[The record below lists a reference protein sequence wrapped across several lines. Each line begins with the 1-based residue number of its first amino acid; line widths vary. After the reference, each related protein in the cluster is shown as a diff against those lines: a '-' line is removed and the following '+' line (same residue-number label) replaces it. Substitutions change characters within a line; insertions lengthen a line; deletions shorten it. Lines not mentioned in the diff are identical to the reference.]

1 MPNYLVTGGS
11 GQLGQCFHSVAKE
24 FPEINL
30 FFTSRNEVD
39 ITLSETLAN
48 FHSKNPFD
56 GIINCAAYTNVDQA
70 EKEQESALKI
80 NTEGLQNLIAF
91 AQEKK
96 LSIIHFSTDY
106 VFDGNSSEPYRE
118 KAETNPLGVYG
129 ASKVQGEIHLLKS
142 SCKNVS
148 IRTSWLFSPFG
159 KNFVK
164 TIAHLAKDKK
174 ELKVVEDQYGRPT
187 YGIDLARAVLSLI
200 SNKTIYGFP
209 ILHYANKGICSWKE
223 FAEAIVNT
231 FGSETKV
238 LGVSTSDYPTL
249 VKRPKY
255 SILDTERLER
265 ALKIEIPL
273 WNESLKK
280 CIQIIKSNESL

>member
-1 MPNYLVTGGS
+1 MPSYLVTGGS
-11 GQLGQCFHSVAKE
+11 GQLGQCFHAVAKE
-24 FPEINL
+24 SPAINL

-39 ITLSETLAN
+39 ITRSETLAN
-48 FHSKNPFD
+48 FHSKNPFH

-80 NTEGLQNLIAF
+80 NTGGLQNLIAF
-91 AQEKK
+91 AEVKK

-106 VFDGNSSEPYRE
+106 VFDGNSSEPYRDE
-118 KAETNPLGVYG
+118 AETNPLGVYG
-129 ASKVQGEIHLLKS
+129 ASKLQGEIRLSKS
-142 SCKNVS
+142 SCKKVS

-164 TIAHLAKDKK
+164 TIAHLAKEKK

-200 SNKTIYGFP
+200 SNKTIYRFP
-209 ILHYANKGICSWKE
+209 ILHYANKGVCSWKE

-231 FGSETKV
+231 SGSETKV
-238 LGVSTSDYPTL
+238 LGISTSDYPTL
-249 VKRPKY
+249 AKRPKY
-255 SILDTERLER
+255 SILDTERIER

-280 CIQIIKSNESL
+280 CLQIIKSNESL

>member
-1 MPNYLVTGGS
+1 MPSYLVTGGS
-11 GQLGQCFHSVAKE
+11 GQLGQCFHAVAKE
-24 FPEINL
+24 SPAINL

-39 ITLSETLAN
+39 ITLSETVAN

-118 KAETNPLGVYG
+118 KAETSPLGVYG

-249 VKRPKY
+249 AKRPKY

>member
-11 GQLGQCFHSVAKE
+11 GQLGQCFQAVAKE

-30 FFTSRNEVD
+30 LFTSRNEVD
-39 ITLSETLAN
+39 ITRSETLAN
-48 FHSKNPFD
+48 FHSKNPFH

-70 EKEQESALKI
+70 EKEQESAFKI

-91 AQEKK
+91 AEEKK

-106 VFDGNSSEPYRE
+106 VFDGNSSEPYLE
-118 KAETNPLGVYG
+118 EAETNPLGVYG
-129 ASKVQGEIHLLKS
+129 ASKLQGEIYLSKS

-164 TIAHLAKDKK
+164 TIAHLAKEKK

-200 SNKTIYGFP
+200 SNKTIYRFP
-209 ILHYANKGICSWKE
+209 ILHYANKGVCSWKE

-231 FGSETKV
+231 SGSETKV

-249 VKRPKY
+249 AKRPKY
-255 SILDTERLER
+255 SILDTERIER

-280 CIQIIKSNESL
+280 CLQILKSNESL

>member
-11 GQLGQCFHSVAKE
+11 GQLGQCFQAVAKE

-30 FFTSRNEVD
+30 LFTSRNEVD
-39 ITLSETLAN
+39 ITRSETLAN
-48 FHSKNPFD
+48 FHSKNPFH

-91 AQEKK
+91 AEEKK

-118 KAETNPLGVYG
+118 EVETNPLGVYG
-129 ASKVQGEIHLLKS
+129 ASKLQGEIHLSKS

-164 TIAHLAKDKK
+164 TIAHLAKEKK

-200 SNKTIYGFP
+200 SNKTIYRFP

-231 FGSETKV
+231 SGSETKV

-249 VKRPKY
+249 AKRPKY
-255 SILDTERLER
+255 SILDTERIER
-265 ALKIEIPL
+265 TLKIEIPL

>member
-1 MPNYLVTGGS
+1 MPSYLVTGGS
-11 GQLGQCFHSVAKE
+11 GQLGQCFHTIAKE
-24 FPEINL
+24 FHEINL

-39 ITLSETLAN
+39 ITRSETLSN
-48 FHSKNPFD
+48 FYSKYPFD

-91 AQEKK
+91 AEEKK

-106 VFDGNSSEPYRE
+106 VFDGNSSELYRE
-118 KAETNPLGVYG
+118 EAETNPLGVYG
-129 ASKVQGEIHLLKS
+129 ASKLQGEIHLSKS

-148 IRTSWLFSPFG
+148 IRTSWLFSSFG

-164 TIAHLAKDKK
+164 TIAHLAKEKK
-174 ELKVVEDQYGRPT
+174 ELKVVEDQCGRPT

-200 SNKTIYGFP
+200 SNKTIYRFP

-231 FGSETKV
+231 SGSETKV

-249 VKRPKY
+249 AKRPKY
-255 SILDTERLER
+255 GILDTERIER
-265 ALKIEIPL
+265 VLKIEIPL

-280 CIQIIKSNESL
+280 CLQIIKSNESL

>member
-1 MPNYLVTGGS
+1 MSSYLVTGGS
-11 GQLGQCFHSVAKE
+11 GQLGQCFQAVAKE
-24 FPEINL
+24 FPEIIL
-30 FFTSRNEVD
+30 LFTSRNEVD
-39 ITLSETLAN
+39 ITRSETLAN
-48 FHSKNPFD
+48 FHSKNPFH

-91 AQEKK
+91 AEEKR

-106 VFDGNSSEPYRE
+106 VFDGNSYEPYRE
-118 KAETNPLGVYG
+118 ETETNTLGVYG
-129 ASKVQGEIHLLKS
+129 ASKLQGEIHLSKS

-164 TIAHLAKDKK
+164 TIAHLAKEKK
-174 ELKVVEDQYGRPT
+174 ELKVVEDQCGRPT

-200 SNKTIYGFP
+200 SNKTIYRFP
-209 ILHYANKGICSWKE
+209 ILHYANKGVCSWKE

-231 FGSETKV
+231 SGSETKV

-249 VKRPKY
+249 AKRPKY
-255 SILDTERLER
+255 SILDTER
-265 ALKIEIPL
+265 IEKELGVTIPM
-273 WNESLKK
+273 WQESLKK
-280 CIQIIKSNESL
+280 CIQILKNDGSL

>member
-1 MPNYLVTGGS
+1 MPSYLVTGGS
-11 GQLGQCFHSVAKE
+11 GQLGQCFQAVAKE
-24 FPEINL
+24 FPEFNL
-30 FFTSRNEVD
+30 LFTSRNEVD
-39 ITLSETLAN
+39 ITRLETFAN

-91 AQEKK
+91 AEEKK

-118 KAETNPLGVYG
+118 EVETNPLGVYG
-129 ASKVQGEIHLLKS
+129 ASKLQGEIHLSKS

-164 TIAHLAKDKK
+164 TIAHLAKEKK
-174 ELKVVEDQYGRPT
+174 ELKVVEDQCGRPT

-200 SNKTIYGFP
+200 SNKTIYRFP
-209 ILHYANKGICSWKE
+209 ILHYANQGVCSWKE
-223 FAEAIVNT
+223 FAEFIVNELECKT
-231 FGSETKV
+231 IIQGIT
-238 LGVSTSDYPTL
+238 TSAYPTIA
-249 VKRPKY
+249 KRPKY
-255 SILDTERLER
+255 SILDTGR
-265 ALKIEIPL
+265 IENKLGVAIPT
-273 WNESLKK
+273 WQESLKK
-280 CIQIIKSNESL
+280 CMQILKNDGSL

>member
-1 MPNYLVTGGS
+1 MPSYLVTGGS
-11 GQLGQCFHSVAKE
+11 GQLGQCFQAIAKE
-24 FPEINL
+24 FSEINL
-30 FFTSRNEVD
+30 LFTSRNEVD
-39 ITLSETLAN
+39 ITRSETLAN

-91 AQEKK
+91 AEEKK

-106 VFDGNSSEPYRE
+106 VFDGNSSKPYRE
-118 KAETNPLGVYG
+118 EAETNPLGVYG
-129 ASKVQGEIHLLKS
+129 ASKLQGEIHLSKS
-142 SCKNVS
+142 SCENVS

-164 TIAHLAKDKK
+164 TIAHLAKEKK

-200 SNKTIYGFP
+200 SKKTIYRFP

-231 FGSETKV
+231 SGSETKV

-249 VKRPKY
+249 AKRPKY
-255 SILDTERLER
+255 SILDTERIER
-265 ALKIEIPL
+265 TLKIEIPL
-273 WNESLKK
+273 WSESLKK
-280 CIQIIKSNESL
+280 CLQILKSNESL

>member
-11 GQLGQCFHSVAKE
+11 GQLGQCFQAIAKE
-24 FPEINL
+24 FSEINL
-30 FFTSRNEVD
+30 LFTSRNEVD
-39 ITLSETLAN
+39 ITRSETLAN
-48 FHSKNPFD
+48 FHSKNPFH

-91 AQEKK
+91 AEEKK

-118 KAETNPLGVYG
+118 EVETNPLGVYG
-129 ASKVQGEIHLLKS
+129 ASKLQGEIHLSKS
-142 SCKNVS
+142 SCENVF

-164 TIAHLAKDKK
+164 TIAHLAKEKK
-174 ELKVVEDQYGRPT
+174 ELKVVEDQCGRPT

-200 SNKTIYGFP
+200 SNKTIYRFP

-231 FGSETKV
+231 SGSETKV

-249 VKRPKY
+249 AKRPKY
-255 SILDTERLER
+255 SILDTERIER

-280 CIQIIKSNESL
+280 CLQIIKSNENL

>member
-30 FFTSRNEVD
+30 LFTSRNEVD

-129 ASKVQGEIHLLKS
+129 ASKLQGEIHLLKS

-249 VKRPKY
+249 AKRPKY

>member
-39 ITLSETLAN
+39 ITLSETVAN

-129 ASKVQGEIHLLKS
+129 ASKLQGEIHLLKS

-249 VKRPKY
+249 AKRPKY
-255 SILDTERLER
+255 SILDTERLEK

>member
-249 VKRPKY
+249 AKRPKY

>member
-30 FFTSRNEVD
+30 LFTSRNEVD

-249 VKRPKY
+249 AKRPKY

>member
-11 GQLGQCFHSVAKE
+11 GQLGQCFQAVAKE

-30 FFTSRNEVD
+30 LFTSRNEVD
-39 ITLSETLAN
+39 ITRSETFAN
-48 FHSKNPFD
+48 FHSKNPSH
-56 GIINCAAYTNVDQA
+56 GIINCVAYTNVDQA
-70 EKEQESALKI
+70 EKEQESALKM
-80 NTEGLQNLIAF
+80 NTEGLQNLISF
-91 AQEKK
+91 AEEKK

-118 KAETNPLGVYG
+118 EAETNPLGVYG
-129 ASKVQGEIHLLKS
+129 ASKLQGEIHLSKS
-142 SCKNVS
+142 SCENVS

-164 TIAHLAKDKK
+164 TIAHLAKEKK

-200 SNKTIYGFP
+200 SNKTIYSFP
-209 ILHYANKGICSWKE
+209 ILHYANKGVCSWKE

-231 FGSETKV
+231 SGSETKV

-249 VKRPKY
+249 AKRPKY
-255 SILDTERLER
+255 SMLDTERIER
-265 ALKIEIPL
+265 TLKIEIPL

>member
-1 MPNYLVTGGS
+1 MPSYLVAGGS
-11 GQLGQCFHSVAKE
+11 GQLGQCFQAVAKE

-30 FFTSRNEVD
+30 LFTSRNEVD
-39 ITLSETLAN
+39 ITRLETFAN
-48 FHSKNPFD
+48 FHSKNPFY

-80 NTEGLQNLIAF
+80 NTEGLQNLISF
-91 AQEKK
+91 AEEKK

-118 KAETNPLGVYG
+118 EVETNPLGVYG
-129 ASKVQGEIHLLKS
+129 ASKLQGEIHLSKS

-164 TIAHLAKDKK
+164 TIAHLAKEKK
-174 ELKVVEDQYGRPT
+174 ELKVVEDQCGRPT

-200 SNKTIYGFP
+200 SNKTIYRFP

-231 FGSETKV
+231 SGSETKV

-249 VKRPKY
+249 AKRPKY
-255 SILDTERLER
+255 SILDTERIER
-265 ALKIEIPL
+265 TLKIEIPL

-280 CIQIIKSNESL
+280 CLQIIKSNESL

>member
-1 MPNYLVTGGS
+1 MLSYLVTGSS
-11 GQLGQCFHSVAKE
+11 GQLGQCFQAIAKE

-30 FFTSRNEVD
+30 LFTSRNEVD
-39 ITLSETLAN
+39 ITRSETFAN
-48 FHSKNPFD
+48 FHSKNPFH

-91 AQEKK
+91 AEEKK

-118 KAETNPLGVYG
+118 EVETNPLGVYG
-129 ASKVQGEIHLLKS
+129 ASKLQGEIHLSKS

-174 ELKVVEDQYGRPT
+174 ELKVVEDQCGRPT

-200 SNKTIYGFP
+200 SNKTIYSFP
-209 ILHYANKGICSWKE
+209 ILHYANKGVCSWKE
-223 FAEAIVNT
+223 FAKAIVNT
-231 FGSETKV
+231 SGSETKV

-249 VKRPKY
+249 AKRPKY
-255 SILDTERLER
+255 SILNTERIER
-265 ALKIEIPL
+265 TLKIEIPL

-280 CIQIIKSNESL
+280 CLQIIKSNESL

>member
-30 FFTSRNEVD
+30 LFTSRNEVD
-39 ITLSETLAN
+39 VTLSETLAN

-249 VKRPKY
+249 AKRPKY

>member
-1 MPNYLVTGGS
+1 MPSYLVTGGS
-11 GQLGQCFHSVAKE
+11 GQLGQCFQAVAKE
-24 FPEINL
+24 FSEINL
-30 FFTSRNEVD
+30 LFTSRNEVD
-39 ITLSETLAN
+39 ITRSETLAN
-48 FHSKNPFD
+48 FHSKNPFH

-80 NTEGLQNLIAF
+80 NTEGLQNLISF
-91 AQEKK
+91 AEKKK

-118 KAETNPLGVYG
+118 EVETNPLGVYG
-129 ASKVQGEIHLLKS
+129 ASKLQGEIHLSKS
-142 SCKNVS
+142 SCENVS

-200 SNKTIYGFP
+200 SNKTIYRFP

-223 FAEAIVNT
+223 FAEAIVYT
-231 FGSETKV
+231 SGSETKV

-249 VKRPKY
+249 AKRPKY
-255 SILDTERLER
+255 SILDTERIER
-265 ALKIEIPL
+265 TLKIEIPL

-280 CIQIIKSNESL
+280 CIQIIKSNENL

>member
-1 MPNYLVTGGS
+1 MHSYLVTGAA
-11 GQLGQCFHSVAKE
+11 GQLGQCFQAVAKE

-30 FFTSRNEVD
+30 LFTSRNEVD
-39 ITLSETLAN
+39 IMRSETFAN
-48 FHSKNPFD
+48 FHGKKPFH

-91 AQEKK
+91 AEEKK

-118 KAETNPLGVYG
+118 EAKTNPLGVYG
-129 ASKVQGEIHLLKS
+129 ASKLQGEIHLSKS
-142 SCKNVS
+142 SCENVF

-164 TIAHLAKDKK
+164 TIAHLAKEKK

-200 SNKTIYGFP
+200 SNKTIYRFP

-231 FGSETKV
+231 SGSETKV

-249 VKRPKY
+249 AKRPKY
-255 SILDTERLER
+255 SILDTERIER
-265 ALKIEIPL
+265 TLKIEIPL

-280 CIQIIKSNESL
+280 CLQIIKSNESL

>member
-39 ITLSETLAN
+39 ITLSETVAN

-91 AQEKK
+91 AEEKK

-280 CIQIIKSNESL
+280 CLQIIKSNESL

>member
-11 GQLGQCFHSVAKE
+11 GQLGQCFQAVAKE

-30 FFTSRNEVD
+30 LFTSRNEVD
-39 ITLSETLAN
+39 ITRSETLAN
-48 FHSKNPFD
+48 FNSKNPFH

-70 EKEQESALKI
+70 EKEQESAFKI

-91 AQEKK
+91 AEKKK

-106 VFDGNSSEPYRE
+106 VFDGNSSEPYRDE
-118 KAETNPLGVYG
+118 AETNPLGVYG
-129 ASKVQGEIHLLKS
+129 ASKLQGEIRLSKS
-142 SCKNVS
+142 SCKKVS

-164 TIAHLAKDKK
+164 TIAHLAKEKK

-200 SNKTIYGFP
+200 SNKTIYRFP
-209 ILHYANKGICSWKE
+209 ILHYANKGVCSWKE

-231 FGSETKV
+231 SGSETKV

-249 VKRPKY
+249 AKRPKY
-255 SILDTERLER
+255 SILDTERIER

-273 WNESLKK
+273 WSESLKK
-280 CIQIIKSNESL
+280 CLQILKSNESL

>member
-1 MPNYLVTGGS
+1 MPSYLVTGGS
-11 GQLGQCFHSVAKE
+11 GQLGQCFHAVAKE
-24 FPEINL
+24 SPAINL

-39 ITLSETLAN
+39 ITRSETLAN
-48 FHSKNPFD
+48 FHSKNPFH

-80 NTEGLQNLIAF
+80 NTGGLQNLIAF
-91 AQEKK
+91 AEVKK

-106 VFDGNSSEPYRE
+106 VFDGNSYEPYRE
-118 KAETNPLGVYG
+118 ETETNTLGVYG
-129 ASKVQGEIHLLKS
+129 ASKLQGEIHLSKS

-164 TIAHLAKDKK
+164 TIAHLAKEKK
-174 ELKVVEDQYGRPT
+174 ELKVVEDQCGRPT

-200 SNKTIYGFP
+200 SNKTIYRFQ
-209 ILHYANKGICSWKE
+209 ILHYANKGVCSWKE

-231 FGSETKV
+231 SGSETKV

-249 VKRPKY
+249 AKRPKY
-255 SILDTERLER
+255 SILDTER
-265 ALKIEIPL
+265 IEKELGVTIPM
-273 WNESLKK
+273 WQESLKK
-280 CIQIIKSNESL
+280 CIQILKNDGSL

>member
-39 ITLSETLAN
+39 ITLSETVAN

-249 VKRPKY
+249 AKRPKY
-255 SILDTERLER
+255 SILDTERIER
-265 ALKIEIPL
+265 ELKIEIPL

>member
-1 MPNYLVTGGS
+1 MPSYLVTGGS
-11 GQLGQCFHSVAKE
+11 GQLGQCFQAVAKE

-30 FFTSRNEVD
+30 LFTSRNEVN
-39 ITLSETLAN
+39 ITRSETFAN
-48 FHSKNPFD
+48 FHSKNPFH

-91 AQEKK
+91 AEEKK

-118 KAETNPLGVYG
+118 EVETNPLGVYG
-129 ASKVQGEIHLLKS
+129 ASKLQGEIHLSKS
-142 SCKNVS
+142 SCENVS

-164 TIAHLAKDKK
+164 TIAHLAKEKK
-174 ELKVVEDQYGRPT
+174 ELKVVEDQCGRPT

-200 SNKTIYGFP
+200 SNKTIYRFP

-223 FAEAIVNT
+223 FAEAIVYT
-231 FGSETKV
+231 SRSETKV

-249 VKRPKY
+249 AKRPKY
-255 SILDTERLER
+255 SILDTECIER
-265 ALKIEIPL
+265 TLKIEIPL

-280 CIQIIKSNESL
+280 CLQIIKSNESL

>member
-11 GQLGQCFHSVAKE
+11 GQLGQCFQAVAKE

-30 FFTSRNEVD
+30 LFTSRNEVD
-39 ITLSETLAN
+39 ITRSETLAN
-48 FHSKNPFD
+48 FHSKNPFH

-70 EKEQESALKI
+70 EKEQESAFKI

-91 AQEKK
+91 AEEKK

-106 VFDGNSSEPYRE
+106 VFDGNSSEPYRDE
-118 KAETNPLGVYG
+118 AETNPLGVYG
-129 ASKVQGEIHLLKS
+129 ASKLQGEIRLSKS
-142 SCKNVS
+142 SCNNVS

-200 SNKTIYGFP
+200 SNKTIYRFP

-231 FGSETKV
+231 SGSETKV

-249 VKRPKY
+249 AKRPKY
-255 SILDTERLER
+255 SILDTERIER

-280 CIQIIKSNESL
+280 CLQIIKSNESL

>member
-11 GQLGQCFHSVAKE
+11 GQLGQCFQAVAKE

-30 FFTSRNEVD
+30 LFTSRNEVD
-39 ITLSETLAN
+39 ITRSETFAN
-48 FHSKNPFD
+48 FHSKNPFH

-91 AQEKK
+91 AEVKK

-118 KAETNPLGVYG
+118 EVETNPLGVYG
-129 ASKVQGEIHLLKS
+129 ASKLQGEIHLSKS

-200 SNKTIYGFP
+200 SNKTIYRFP

-231 FGSETKV
+231 SGSETKV

-249 VKRPKY
+249 AKRPKY
-255 SILDTERLER
+255 SILDTEPIER
-265 ALKIEIPL
+265 ELKIEIPL